1 MDNKRTLEEAKK
13 ELGNNILILENKNS
27 ILLFERD
34 QYAIYKKNVWCQ
46 VFTKSGKFKYYWL
59 RTNDLRLYKRLYDQ
73 LLKKL

>member
-13 ELGNNILILENKNS
+13 ELGNNFLILENKNS

-46 VFTKSGKFKYYWL
+46 VFTKSVKFKYYWL
-59 RTNDLRLYKRLYDQ
+59 RINDLRLYKRLYDQ